1 MKRIISLLLAVIIT
15 IGLVITSPINV
26 YAATYD
32 YKEFKNKHAT
42 TGERL
47 YKPTAGFSVELLRK
61 NKSGSYEVVDRA
73 STGNSL
79 VTINAQKGDRLRFT
93 DKSTVGINGASIKF
107 WDWQVY
113 SADNSYR
120 EADYHSRNPLPQ
132 SFELRNATTYNFFL
146 NVADNQPID
155 KSIVPEEFFVD
166 NWSHNGPHSTETKP
180 DRFGRTWTWYFAH
193 LRVNV
198 SEGPT
203 TPPPDPD
210 PEDPYDPPPP
220 VELPDSD
227 ISVRVN
233 IDWIEPE
240 VAPEG
245 TMVEGEVTFTIRSS
259 LYGIK
264 NYKIVKG
271 STVVDGDAYVEPP
284 RGTRDIRETRRM
296 RFQVGRDVTIKV
308 LAYDSMGA
316 WDEDEDSVRTESI
329 APDID
334 VISEIKGLPESA
346 DYGQI
351 LNGYYEFTANS
362 TVYPLSRWY
371 INSGFDYV
379 QGDDEG
385 YFRNRINETVRV
397 PIQVPTGKTIYMG
410 VTASDEGGYSRS
422 HGADAFVRVKEVPTL
437 NLNVLTPQVMYKEDA
452 KFNVVVNENDYNI
465 HRYKW
470 YINPVND
477 PTGQG
482 GSVKSGDGI
491 IPSVMEMDIPVG
503 EYKVIQEGYYYD
515 STGERKVADM
525 KSITV
530 IPSLE
535 VDFVVIPYK
544 QVIGKDMLLVNK
556 SKNYT
561 SEKWWIKPKGSPDA
575 SYEELIHSNY
585 YFNRPVGEYT
595 VKLEVFNPSLRVNYA
610 STTRDVEF
618 MGIPIVD
625 FLLAPDLLFVNE
637 VSVITD
643 LSENVTDKIWWIK
656 DTKNLTYVPFI
667 DLENIRDNK
676 YEFTKEDY
684 NKFKDNGE
692 EEYTIKLTANGRMLV
707 EINEYMYSYVHG
719 KSFLERDIIDILVP
733 INIVDKEGYLQKQA
747 EAIFGGKTKNAQYIK
762 NSAIW
767 NGPIEEIG
775 SNQYRRAYSMMF
787 YLEDELFKERT
798 AIFKYPAPVADLNIV
813 NDNGEDVVK
822 ETKVYKKLTLTGEQE
837 SIIATNAKDIDILR
851 EGRTPTNYPINFN
864 SKYTRFRIKPI
875 SVNGFNPE
883 RDIETDK
890 KITVEDGIAYIVGE
904 SETSIRIN
912 KPGVYEISYQVYNG
926 KNDSDFKPYHLS
938 DWSMPKKINVQ
949 PDLDPIVEN
958 IQIVTTNYHNL
969 TRDYDN
975 KMDLKAEVEFDVT
988 LASLDDDYIDLNNTM
1003 LMFSYDK
1010 NNDGVFNNS
1019 DGGHLK
1025 QYIWLDDNITDVY
1038 KDITGSNKSFF
1049 EKLEIEDGSSTNE
1062 KYIEEIQIKQL
1073 TNNENRY
1080 IKLKVKATISNSTRN
1095 ILGNFKVEAKT
1106 AKKLKD
1112 KDWIEGPKIKAPI
1125 ANFGEYTY
1133 NESYKTNA
1141 IENFHL
1147 SIKESRT
1154 GDSSLIHLSNKKFT
1168 IINNAPTIENIM
1180 KREKFLEIWIAEA
1193 GTNPFT
1199 QAEIKSLLIQFKNNG
1214 IICRIGVISTD
1225 GKVIK
1230 YDLDGNGEIVVV
1242 E

>member
-1 MKRIISLLLAVIIT
+1 MKRMISLLLAVIIT
-15 IGLVITSPINV
+15 IGLVFTSPINV

-32 YKEFKNKHAT
+32 YKEFKNQHAT
-42 TGERL
+42 TKKIL
-47 YKPTAGFSVELLRK
+47 QKPTAGFSVELLRK

-73 STGNSL
+73 STGASL
-79 VTINAQKGDRLRFT
+79 VTLNAQKGDRLRFT
-93 DKSTVGINGASIKF
+93 DDSRAGNGSSGSIKF
-107 WDWQVY
+107 WDWQIY
-113 SADNSYR
+113 SGDGSYR
-120 EADYHSRNPLPQ
+120 DADYHSRNPLPQ

-180 DRFGRTWTWYFAH
+180 DRLGRTWRWYFAH

-245 TMVEGEVTFTIRSS
+245 TMVEGEVTFTISSS
-259 LYGIK
+259 LYAIK
-264 NYKIVKG
+264 SYKIVKG

-284 RGTRDIRETRRM
+284 RGTTTYIKETRRM
-296 RFQVGRDVTIKV
+296 RFQVGRDVAIRV
-308 LAYDSMGA
+308 LAYDVMGA

-329 APDID
+329 KPDID
-334 VISEIKGLPESA
+334 VISEIIGLPESA

-351 LNGYYEFTANS
+351 LNGYYEFTAS
-362 TVYPLSRWY
+362 SSVYPLNEWY
-371 INSGFDYV
+371 INSGFNYV
-379 QGDDEG
+379 QGADDG
-385 YFRNRINETVRV
+385 YFRNRNQETVRL
-397 PIQVPTGKTIYMG
+397 PIQVPVGKTIYMG
-410 VTASDEGGYSRS
+410 VTAFDEGGYSRS
-422 HGADAFVRVKEVPTL
+422 HGADAFVRVKEVPAL

-452 KFNVVVNENDYNI
+452 KFNVMVNENDYNI

-482 GSVKSGDGI
+482 GNVKSGEGI
-491 IPSVMEMDIPVG
+491 IPSVMEMDIPIG

-515 STGERKVADM
+515 NSGEKKVVDI

-530 IPSLE
+530 VPGLE
-535 VDFVVIPYK
+535 VNFIAVPYK
-544 QVIGKDMLLVNK
+544 QVVEKDMLLVNK

-561 SEKWWIKPKGSPDA
+561 SEKWWIKPKDSPDA

-585 YFNRPVGEYT
+585 YFTRPVGEYT
-595 VKLEVFNPSLRVNYA
+595 IKLEVFNPSLRINYA

-618 MGIPIVD
+618 LGIPVVD
-625 FLLAPDLLFVNE
+625 FLIAPDLLFVNE

-643 LSENVTDKIWWIK
+643 VSEYVTNKNWWIK
-656 DTKNLTYVPFI
+656 DVKSLKYVPFI
-667 DLENIRDNK
+667 DLKSIGNDK
-676 YEFTKEDY
+676 YEFTKENYD
-684 NKFKDNGE
+684 KFKDLGK
-692 EEYTIKLTANGRMLV
+692 EEYTIKLTADGRIVFDVSDYLYESDKNIFLSKTPEEMANI
-707 EINEYMYSYVHG
+707 E
-719 KSFLERDIIDILVP
+719 SFLGRYWKLYNGELEYVKDSAVWIGDIEDAYDSYHKYKRPFKFSIHV
-733 INIVDKEGYLQKQA
+733 
-747 EAIFGGKTKNAQYIK
+747 NA
-762 NSAIW
+762 
-767 NGPIEEIG
+767 
-775 SNQYRRAYSMMF
+775 
-787 YLEDELFKERT
+787 ELFKEKT
-798 AIFKYPAPVADLNIV
+798 AIFKYPTPVADFSIV
-813 NDNGEDVVK
+813 NSNSEDVFK
-822 ETKVYKKLTLTGEQE
+822 ETKVYKQLILTGEYE

-851 EGRTPTNYPINFN
+851 EGRTPTNYPIKFD

-875 SVNGFNPE
+875 SVSSFNPE

-890 KITVEDGIAYIVGE
+890 KITVEDGIAYIMGE
-904 SETSIRIN
+904 SQTSIRIN

-926 KNDSDFKPYHLS
+926 KNDSDFKQYHLS
-938 DWSMPKKINVQ
+938 DWSTPRKINVQ
-949 PDLDPIVEN
+949 PDLDPIVEE
-958 IQIVTTNYHNL
+958 IQVVTTNYHNL
-969 TRDYDN
+969 TRDFDN
-975 KMDLKAEVEFDVT
+975 KKDLKTEVEFDVI
-988 LASLDDDYIDLNNTM
+988 LSSLDDDYIDLNNTV
-1003 LMFSYDK
+1003 LMFSYDQ
-1010 NNDGVFNNS
+1010 NNDGAFNNG

-1025 QYIWLDDNITDVY
+1025 QYIWLDDNIVDVY
-1038 KDITGSNKSFF
+1038 KDISSSNKSFF
-1049 EKLEIEDGSSTNE
+1049 EKLEIEDGSSATE
-1062 KYIEEIQIKQL
+1062 KYIEKIEVKQL
-1073 TNNENRY
+1073 ANHENRY
-1080 IKLKVKATISNSTRN
+1080 IKLRFKAIISNSTRN
-1095 ILGNFKVEAKT
+1095 ILGNFKIEAKT

-1112 KDWIEGPKIKAPI
+1112 KDWIAEPKIKAPV
-1125 ANFGEYTY
+1125 ANFGEYSY
-1133 NESYKTNA
+1133 SDSYKINA
-1141 IENFHL
+1141 IENFHQA
-1147 SIKESRT
+1147 IKEPRT

-1180 KREKFLEIWIAEA
+1180 KREKFLEVWIAEA

-1199 QAEIKSLLIQFKNNG
+1199 QAEIKNLLIQFKNNG
-1214 IICRIGVISTD
+1214 IISRIGVISAD
-1225 GKVIK
+1225 GKVTK